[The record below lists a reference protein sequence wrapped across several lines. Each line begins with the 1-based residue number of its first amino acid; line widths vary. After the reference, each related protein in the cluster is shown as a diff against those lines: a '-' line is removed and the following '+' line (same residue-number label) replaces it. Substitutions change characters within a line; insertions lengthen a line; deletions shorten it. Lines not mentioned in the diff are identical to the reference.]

1 MVKISINPILKRT
14 FPLSVLLAP
23 LLAACLGASNLAQIA
38 VAAATSAESSA
49 ASDSLDSWLA
59 RETPYALDGILN
71 NIGPDGA
78 KAVGA
83 VSGVV
88 VASPSKSNPDSK
100 KEKAH
105 ANGCICIYFYTW
117 TRDAALTV
125 KCLTDLFLVNG
136 DVNLQ
141 SQIQNYISRQ
151 AYLQTVS
158 NPSGDLSTGGLGE
171 PKFEVDGA
179 AFTGSW
185 GRPQR
190 DGPALRATALIAYA
204 NWLISNGQT
213 STAESIVWP
222 VVQNDLSYVMQY
234 WNSSTF
240 DLWEEVYG
248 SSFFTTAVQHRALV
262 EGAAFAKKLGHSC
275 PDCLSQ
281 ASQILCFLQSYWTGA
296 YVLSNFGGGRSGKDA
311 NSILGVLHTFDPDAD
326 CDDTTFQP
334 CSARALA
341 NHKVVTDSFRS
352 IYSLNS
358 GIAQGQAVA
367 VGRYPEDVYQGGNP
381 WYLCTLAAA
390 EQLYDALYQWDR
402 IGSLSITDVSL
413 GFFQDLYPS
422 AAVGDYASSTE
433 TYRDIMAAVKAY
445 ANGYMDIARKY
456 TPANG
461 ALAEQFSRDDGSP
474 VSAVDLT
481 WSYASLL
488 TAAARRGSQ
497 MPPSWNESSSNK
509 PPSTCSASSATGP
522 YASATNTV
530 WPTASSRPYGTGR

>member
-1 MVKISINPILKRT
+1 MGQA
-14 FPLSVLLAP
+14 F
-23 LLAACLGASNLAQIA
+23 
-38 VAAATSAESSA
+38 SANVWK
-49 ASDSLDSWLA
+49 L
-59 RETPYALDGILN
+59 
-71 NIGPDGA
+71 
-78 KAVGA
+78 
-83 VSGVV
+83 
-88 VASPSKSNPDSK
+88 
-100 KEKAH
+100 H
-105 ANGCICIYFYTW
+105 A
-117 TRDAALTV
+117 
-125 KCLTDLFLVNG
+125 
-136 DVNLQ
+136 
-141 SQIQNYISRQ
+141 
-151 AYLQTVS
+151 
-158 NPSGDLSTGGLGE
+158 
-171 PKFEVDGA
+171 
-179 AFTGSW
+179 
-185 GRPQR
+185 
-190 DGPALRATALIAYA
+190 
-204 NWLISNGQT
+204 
-213 STAESIVWP
+213 
-222 VVQNDLSYVMQY
+222 
-234 WNSSTF
+234 

-275 PDCLSQ
+275 PNCLSQ

-433 TYRDIMAAVKAY
+433 TYRDLMAAVKAY
-445 ANGYMDIARKY
+445 ANGYMDIA
-456 TPANG
+456 
-461 ALAEQFSRDDGSP
+461 
-474 VSAVDLT
+474 V
-481 WSYASLL
+481 
-488 TAAARRGSQ
+488 RRA
-497 MPPSWNESSSNK
+497 PFHLFLVP
-509 PPSTCSASSATGP
+509 C
-522 YASATNTV
+522 
-530 WPTASSRPYGTGR
+530 